1 MRSEYRVRTGERKLE
16 FVRCGHFH
24 PPTVSLE
31 STNRY
36 ILNSLPFFRAGSY
49 PTVASHTGEWALN
62 PSSHSLDW
70 SIALINSDDRS
81 GTLEFTVGGDD
92 AGAFFP
98 VKVTFAGQ
106 GSLSGLSV
114 GSIAL
119 VDGGDVTFSQEEII
133 AVDNYTVV
141 G

>member
-1 MRSEYRVRTGERKLE
+1 
-16 FVRCGHFH
+16 
-24 PPTVSLE
+24 
-31 STNRY
+31 
-36 ILNSLPFFRAGSY
+36 
-49 PTVASHTGEWALN
+49 
-62 PSSHSLDW
+62 
-70 SIALINSDDRS
+70 
-81 GTLEFTVGGDD
+81 LEFTVGGDD

-119 VDGGDVTFSQEEII
+119 VDGGDVTYSQEEII
-133 AVDNYTVV
+133 TVDNYTVV

>member
-1 MRSEYRVRTGERKLE
+1 MDVPSDDSFPLYRT
-16 FVRCGHFH
+16 
-24 PPTVSLE
+24 
-31 STNRY
+31 
-36 ILNSLPFFRAGSY
+36 GSY

-62 PSSHSLDW
+62 PSNHSLDW
-70 SIALINSDDRS
+70 SVAMINSDNRS

-92 AGAFFP
+92 ASAFFP
-98 VKVTFAGQ
+98 VKVSFIGQ

-114 GSIAL
+114 GSVTL
-119 VDGGDVTFSQEEII
+119 VDGGDVPFSQETVI